1 MARKLLILASREP
14 IPDRLLENAIKVK
27 SALNDVLCGIHR
39 PMVMR
44 TVADLAEPGKQLCL
58 GRAYKDYLNVD
69 LFTARPE
76 VDFPKAFSRSIA
88 VDVVDGLR
96 ARIVSE
102 DDLEIIGPKPL
113 STGESVN
120 GVERGF

>member
-1 MARKLLILASREP
+1 MYRAKNFTPE
-14 IPDRLLENAIKVK
+14 
-27 SALNDVLCGIHR
+27 
-39 PMVMR
+39 
-44 TVADLAEPGKQLCL
+44 DLAKPGTQVHL
-58 GRAYKDYLNVD
+58 GKYLNVE

-102 DDLEIIGPKPL
+102 DDLEIIRGVP
-113 STGESVN
+113 STSESVN

>member
-1 MARKLLILASREP
+1 
-14 IPDRLLENAIKVK
+14 
-27 SALNDVLCGIHR
+27 
-39 PMVMR
+39 MVMR

-113 STGESVN
+113 SAGESVN